1 MKTKNLVMKS
11 AIRNRQCKTGFTLI
25 ELMVVIAIIAILAS
39 LLLPA
44 LAKAK
49 AKAKAQAAGCLS
61 NLRQLKLCWL
71 MYADDNLDSLPPNV
85 ALNTLGGGVGTREG
99 WTTRAPSW
107 LQGNAFTDTTLTN
120 IENGLLFPYNRS
132 VGIYKCPANKSKV
145 RDQSKLPRTRSVSLS
160 MFMNRWP
167 NAADSDFDKCW
178 HRLADVCRPGPAQAL
193 AFVDEH
199 EKSIQQSVFGM
210 NAPNRF
216 QTFVTPVWTWI
227 SFPATRHGN
236 AGTVSFADG
245 HAEVWRRREAKTL
258 KIAAM
263 NGWIVV
269 QPAIPNIDRD
279 LGRFFA
285 GVPETVPVR

>member
-1 MKTKNLVMKS
+1 MKTKDLFMKS
-11 AIRNRQCKTGFTLI
+11 PSRNRWCKTGFTLI
-25 ELMVVIAIIAILAS
+25 ELLVVIAVIAILAS

-178 HRLADVCRPGPAQAL
+178 HRLADVRRPGPAQAL